1 MQLID
6 VLKEIRPCNTN
17 KPYIFISY
25 SGKDKNLVWRD
36 VLEFQRR
43 GYNIW
48 IDEKNLDKTQD
59 SWRYNALPA
68 IEDMDCELLVFYVS
82 KYSLISEGCYLE
94 LEKTIEERTQA
105 IHFGPVKF
113 IAVDVEEIG
122 DIMDF
127 SKSVYT
133 ELRSSNLTKEQ
144 KKKHAIILDK
154 FKKKF
159 FNSNN
164 EKVRIHPK
172 NEANRKMD
180 YFEEILASFPSST
193 RIFSEYDGKKISSN
207 TEASGEITASDSR
220 RIDVE
225 TTILPESATE
235 SKTNTFEKEN
245 IPKAEEK
252 SNATKD
258 SSEGETTAEVETPVK
273 IAISEV
279 KNCPKAKEF
288 TSGAN
293 TSVIG
298 TVSAG
303 PDLYEIILMPPISKP
318 SEKENNTHEEIIY
331 QAMIIA
337 NQQCQDHTFVKV
349 REVANTQ
356 IKNAIE
362 KCAVDADTE
371 ILIGFLD
378 TSLFNTG
385 KNGILITSKRLY
397 SGSLKKLGY
406 SLDLWKIE
414 KVIYP
419 IQNNKYNGDII
430 FENNTCLTVSFSIYN
445 DLVFSFLKSLVEIKT
460 GIRQIPLHN
469 SYHVTKEKIKQAID
483 AVNLACTTLPYTFKY
498 PVNLNDTQMKNAIH
512 TYAQSA
518 SISQII
524 CMCDTSLPQN
534 GEKGF
539 LVTCGRLYYSALVHK
554 DYIELDN
561 LKEVVLRDS
570 NIMITYND
578 GYKRNIFLNI
588 YAPNI
593 YLFLKALIMPEI

>member
-1 MQLID
+1 MQLTN

-94 LEKTIEERTQA
+94 LEKTIEEQTQA

-127 SKSVYT
+127 SKSVYN

-154 FKKKF
+154 FKRNF

-193 RIFSEYDGKKISSN
+193 RIFPEYDEKIISSD
-207 TEASGEITASDSR
+207 TETSG
-220 RIDVE
+220 E
-225 TTILPESATE
+225 TTILHESETE
-235 SKTNTFEKEN
+235 SKTNTLEKGN
-245 IPKAEEK
+245 IPKTEEK
-252 SNATKD
+252 SNVVNN
-258 SSEGETTAEVETPVK
+258 SSEEEITVEVETPVK
-273 IAISEV
+273 TAASEV
-279 KNCPKAKEF
+279 KNCPKAKKII
-288 TSGAN
+288 SGVN
-293 TSVIG
+293 TPVIG
-298 TVSAG
+298 TISEG
-303 PDLYEIILMPPISKP
+303 SDLYEIILLSP
-318 SEKENNTHEEIIY
+318 SSNPTEKRNVTHEEIIY

-349 REVANTQ
+349 REVENTQ

-362 KCAVDADTE
+362 KFAVGADTE

-397 SGSLKKLGY
+397 SGKLKKLGY
-406 SLDLWKIE
+406 SLDLWKIK

-430 FENNTCLTVSFSIYN
+430 FEDNTCLTVSFNIYN

-460 GIRQIPLHN
+460 GVRQITLHN
-469 SYHVTKEKIKQAID
+469 SYHVTKGKIKQAID

-524 CMCDTSLPQN
+524 CMCDTSLTQN

-561 LKEVVLRDS
+561 LKEVVSRDS
-570 NIMITYND
+570 NITITYND
-578 GYKRNIFLNI
+578 GYKRNIFLSI